1 MKFARIL
8 LALLAFVALPT
19 AARAQT
25 AESPSLE
32 GTFVYDAGA
41 SDRVEAAIN
50 AAITDMNFALRPIAR
65 GRLKRTNRPYQKVV
79 IRYTPAQVSIAM
91 DARGPIQTPA
101 NGTPVDWT
109 RPEDGEKLKVSTE
122 WENGKIE
129 QTFQA
134 EDGRRVNSYS
144 ISPDGRVMSLQVTVT
159 SPRLPKPLTYTLRYR
174 RAS

>member
-1 MKFARIL
+1 MRLARIL
-8 LALLAFVALPT
+8 LALLAFLALPG
-19 AARAQT
+19 AVQAQT
-25 AESPSLE
+25 TEGPSLE
-32 GTFVYDAGA
+32 GTFVYDASA
-41 SDRVEAAIN
+41 SDKVEGAIN
-50 AAITDMNFALRPIAR
+50 AAITSMNFALRPIAR

-79 IRYTPAQVSIAM
+79 IRYTPAQVSITM
-91 DARGPIQTPA
+91 DGRAPIHTPA

-122 WENGKIE
+122 WENGRIE

-134 EDGRRVNSYS
+134 EDGKRVNTYS
-144 ISPDGRVMSLQVTVT
+144 ISPDGRVMSILVTIT